1 MSSPIYPKQ
10 LRSLLMCDGHVATR
24 MFFGGFVMLCSIF
37 FVFIDT
43 SQIPTRP
50 FYDILTYWH
59 YHAVCLQMHQPY
71 VFLWTH
77 WWHQRSHFSDLDIKG
92 CEANLLIFEV
102 QRVVDS
108 LRLSADLHA
117 TWHPSLVCSVVIP
130 KKKAFFAS
138 KEACSKISASEMV
151 SLKKASLRRNPA
163 EIHQC
168 LRVFE
173 SGLQPVRMQF
183 TWWHVSCSW
192 KACIAKCNRGTGTL
206 AVSCNFCGGAVSSSG
221 ALAYFK
227 ELVK

>member
-1 MSSPIYPKQ
+1 MDMWQPGCFLVVLSCCVQ
-10 LRSLLMCDGHVATR
+10 
-24 MFFGGFVMLCSIF
+24 FFC
-37 FVFIDT
+37 FIDT

-50 FYDILTYWH
+50 FYDILTWLLSRSLLARCISPMFFCEPTGCNDKTWKKSEVTWTSKGVKPIYWSSRCKGWWTH
-59 YHAVCLQMHQPY
+59 C
-71 VFLWTH
+71 VFL
-77 WWHQRSHFSDLDIKG
+77 Q
-92 CEANLLIFEV
+92 IFM
-102 QRVVDS
+102 Q
-108 LRLSADLHA
+108 LGIQAAKPPCGH
-117 TWHPSLVCSVVIP
+117 P
-130 KKKAFFAS
+130 KKRCILRFFAS

-173 SGLQPVRMQF
+173 SVRMQF
-183 TWWHVSCSW
+183 RWWHVSCSW

>member
-1 MSSPIYPKQ
+1 
-10 LRSLLMCDGHVATR
+10 MCDGHVATR
-24 MFFGGFVMLCSIF
+24 MFFDGFVMLCSIF
-37 FVFIDT
+37 LFLWTPPKFP
-43 SQIPTRP
+43 QGL
-50 FYDILTYWH
+50 FMTYWH
-59 YHAVCLQMHQPY
+59 YYYHAVCLQDASALCFSVNPLVVM
-71 VFLWTH
+71 TR
-77 WWHQRSHFSDLDIKG
+77 HQRSQKRLAH
-92 CEANLLIFEV
+92 
-102 QRVVDS
+102 QRVWS
-108 LRLSADLHA
+108 LLKRGAKGGGLTASFCRSSCNLASKLPL
-117 TWHPSLVCSVVIP
+117 WSS
-130 KKKAFFAS
+130 KKKDAFFAA

-183 TWWHVSCSW
+183 RWWHVSCSW